1 MQKTSSLLAL
11 TAALVLSGCASLHT
25 AYTAPQ
31 TSAPAQWAYATNGQA
46 NTTSP
51 DPWWQA
57 FNDPQL
63 TQLITTALERNND
76 LAAAALRVRQ
86 AQLQAGMAANDL
98 LPTPSGSISS
108 STSRPLDGG
117 STSRGS
123 GVSLGLAY
131 EIDLWGRLARTRDA
145 QQWEAEATLQDRQS
159 TALALASTTANLYW
173 QLAYLNERI
182 TSSDQSLASVQK
194 TLELVQAQY
203 RAGAVSA
210 LELREAEA
218 SLASQTAARTQLVQQ
233 RVEARNAL
241 AILFNAAPGDTTLAA
256 VLPVEPQQLPRT
268 TVPDVAAG
276 LPAELLARRPD
287 LRAAELRLRE
297 TLAQGDASR
306 ASYYPTLSLTGA
318 LGTSS
323 ASLLNLVKNP
333 VLSLGA
339 GLRLR

>member
-1 MQKTSSLLAL
+1 M
-11 TAALVLSGCASLHT
+11 
-25 AYTAPQ
+25 
-31 TSAPAQWAYATNGQA
+31 
-46 NTTSP
+46 
-51 DPWWQA
+51 
-57 FNDPQL
+57 
-63 TQLITTALERNND
+63 
-76 LAAAALRVRQ
+76 
-86 AQLQAGMAANDL
+86 
-98 LPTPSGSISS
+98 
-108 STSRPLDGG
+108 
-117 STSRGS
+117 
-123 GVSLGLAY
+123 
-131 EIDLWGRLARTRDA
+131 
-145 QQWEAEATLQDRQS
+145 
-159 TALALASTTANLYW
+159 
-173 QLAYLNERI
+173 
-182 TSSDQSLASVQK
+182 
-194 TLELVQAQY
+194 
-203 RAGAVSA
+203 
-210 LELREAEA
+210 
-218 SLASQTAARTQLVQQ
+218 QQ

-339 GLRLR
+339 GLSLPFLRFNEMQLNTDLVKAQYAEAATTYRQTLYTALSEVENALSARTQ